1 MSKKIED
8 NSSYNKLKKE
18 IEGAEALLSILNL
31 LPVFGTN
38 TSDVIKAF
46 EPLGDLKKQFEMIS
60 KAPDKFNQ
68 HFAEKGWISH
78 ESMNQDLMF
87 SCIKL
92 AEKGQIDKAE
102 QKLIDYYSSDKMKW
116 LKHQFKGLDAFHK
129 RYELINL
136 AYDDTIAER
145 YHACIPVL
153 LMIIDGGVND
163 TDKTTGF
170 FADRTDVTAWD
181 SIAGHSNGLA
191 ILKEIFNDSRKRTT
205 EEEIT
210 MPYRHGILHGRDINY
225 ANKTVAAKCWAMLFA
240 ICDWA
245 RALRDGKKEAPEPEP
260 ELELSF
266 SETLSQLSDSANDYL
281 LQKERHSII
290 DKKIE
295 LWKPRALKIG
305 MDIPEKGQ
313 PTDYTDYTPEQEAIR
328 FVDYWTKKNYGAIAK
343 QIHQFSQDGF
353 NIKIEAGKVRKVFE
367 HKILRDYKVVKIED
381 TGASASNVTL
391 SISFEH
397 IGEQYT
403 KEITLRF
410 IYQDAD
416 GEMLIMGNTGGQW
429 KFLENFFHLIGYSY

>member
-8 NSSYNKLKKE
+8 NSSYKKLKKE

-68 HFAEKGWISH
+68 HFAEKGWIAH

-102 QKLIDYYSSDKMKW
+102 QELIDYYSSDKMKW
-116 LKHQFKGLDAFHK
+116 LKHQFKGLDVFHK

-153 LMIIDGGVND
+153 LMVIDGGVND

-205 EEEIT
+205 EEEIS

-245 RALRDGKKEAPEPEP
+245 RALRDGKKEAPKP

-266 SETLSQLSDSANDYL
+266 SETLSRLSDSANDYL

-367 HKILRDYKVVKIED
+367 NKTLLEHKIIKVVDCSPAISE
-381 TGASASNVTL
+381 VTL
-391 SISFEH
+391 SISFKYLDQ
-397 IGEQYT
+397 QYD
-403 KEITLRF
+403 KQYSLRF
-410 IYQDAD
+410 IYQGAD
-416 GEMLIMGNTGGQW
+416 GEMLIMGETGGQW
-429 KFLENFFHLIGYSY
+429 KFIENFFHRIEHNY